1 MTSTAPILIPKYF
14 EKDYLQNLN
23 DRFASYISRVRQMRE
38 QNGRSDTINFINST
52 KVLEEEILAL
62 KSMYERQLEE
72 LRGQLDDIARDRTQ
86 HQLAAAKNSAL
97 VTELQDK

>member
-1 MTSTAPILIPKYF
+1 MTSTTPILIPKYF

-23 DRFASYISRVRQMRE
+23 DRFSSYISRVRQMRE
-38 QNGRSDTINFINST
+38 QNGRNDTLTFINST

-72 LRGQLDDIARDRTQ
+72 LRGQLDDIARDRTH
-86 HQLAAAKNSAL
+86 HQMAAAKNSAL
-97 VTELQDK
+97 VAELQDK